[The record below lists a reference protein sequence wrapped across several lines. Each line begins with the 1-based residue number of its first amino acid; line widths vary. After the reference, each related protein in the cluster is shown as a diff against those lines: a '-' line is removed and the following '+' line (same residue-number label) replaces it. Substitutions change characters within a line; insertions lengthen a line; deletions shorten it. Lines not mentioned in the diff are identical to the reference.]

1 MAKAAPSKKT
11 AKAVK
16 ATATA
21 GAKKTKKTKRT
32 ESYGSYIHKVLKQ
45 VHPGESRWSR
55 TRPSRLPRPQPPP
68 ACSACCL

>member
-45 VHPGESRWSR
+45 VHPGELRPPAA
-55 TRPSRLPRPQPPP
+55 RPSPSSRPQPPP
-68 ACSACCL
+68 ACSSHSP

>member
-16 ATATA
+16 ATAAA

-45 VHPGESRWSR
+45 VHPGELRR
-55 TRPSRLPRPQPPP
+55 PAQRPSPRARPPRPA
-68 ACSACCL
+68 ACSPHSS